1 MDRKQSAV
9 ARRLAEQKSALSLAV
24 QEPQL
29 TFLQTQVGKHENT
42 LISLNSYT
50 VYLNQNITKAQDN
63 ITDLFTRLGKV
74 ETYTTIQQGKL
85 VGRWSSSGTGTL
97 QEVTIGYGLKL
108 SNGGELSALTS
119 QVADAAITITAGNG
133 LLGGGDLTENRS
145 FAVDFAT
152 SGTSSSTK
160 AVRADD
166 SRLSDARVPLAHT
179 HSLSDLVD
187 FQITSPQTGQVFR
200 FSGTKWINEASETL
214 TDGGNF

>member
-74 ETYTTIQQGKL
+74 ETYTTIQQGRL
-85 VGRWSSSGTGTL
+85 VGRWSSAGTGTL

-108 SNGGELSALTS
+108 SNGGQLSALTS

-133 LLGGGDLTENRS
+133 LLGGGDLTQNRS
-145 FAVDFAT
+145 LSVNFAANGEV
-152 SGTSSSTK
+152 SSSK

-166 SRLSDARVPLAHT
+166 SRLSGLAP
-179 HSLSDLVD
+179 S
-187 FQITSPQTGQVFR
+187 TGLFD
-200 FSGTKWINEASETL
+200 I
-214 TDGGNF
+214 DGGDAGVYTGTPILDGGGA